1 MESLSH
7 PGWCVRHD
15 DGIHHSQTLRMA
27 ATATSLSDVAA
38 HLWQLAE
45 QPPLVGVAL
54 SFILSAEVDSY
65 LLDLGQARELVEVIG
80 RLLETLADRG

>member
-15 DGIHHSQTLRMA
+15 DGIHHSRTLRMG
-27 ATATSLSDVAA
+27 ATAKSLSDVAA
-38 HLWQLAE
+38 RLWQLDE

-54 SFILSAEVDSY
+54 SFTLGAEVDSH
-65 LLDLGQARELVEVIG
+65 LLDLGRAGELAEVIG
-80 RLLETLADRG
+80 RLLETAG